1 MSIQRLA
8 RILSSLLL
16 AAVLN
21 AAVACPASSRI
32 RSRESIKTTVESEN
46 ATAVQGKTVIR
57 GEVVDNAGAVVPA
70 LTVEIRT
77 AVPRGSSS
85 KPQADGSRLTVR
97 TNREGEFSAS
107 VMAGSYDVCVAR
119 FPKSCRTVLVNDAL
133 KPEHLRLQIH
143 PSDDPATSELL
154 DRRIRTIAGHGA
166 QDCGHVRATESAAHA
181 TKCAL
186 HAFKHHEKFYVRY
199 DLDVDAELVDGIA
212 SDSSGNVYAVE
223 FHSMSINW
231 ERMPPA
237 ATLPDGLH
245 TKVIPCSEPVRL
257 RVDRKRGELVCF
269 ANGHWLGDK

>member
-21 AAVACPASSRI
+21 ALAVFPASSRI
-32 RSRESIKTTVESEN
+32 LSREPIKATEGAEN
-46 ATAVQGKTVIR
+46 ATAIQAKTVIR

-77 AVPRGSSS
+77 DNPMAGGST
-85 KPQADGSRLTVR
+85 LTVR
-97 TNREGEFSAS
+97 TNHEGEFAAS
-107 VMAGSYDVCVAR
+107 VMTGSYDVCVAR

-154 DRRIRTIAGHGA
+154 DRRIRTIAGYGA

-269 ANGHWLGDK
+269 ADGHWLGDK